1 MNRPIPTGYPGHPGD
16 AAPVS
21 ETRVLTTLE
30 RAQIQTFPAGYQW
43 HASRTDTEQMIGNAV
58 PVRMA
63 KFVAESIAHA
73 LLGEGKND

>member
-1 MNRPIPTGYPGHPGD
+1 
-16 AAPVS
+16 
-21 ETRVLTTLE
+21 
-30 RAQIQTFPAGYQW
+30 
-43 HASRTDTEQMIGNAV
+43 MIGNAV